1 MILDSSAL
9 LAILKGERERDR
21 FSETI
26 LNESSVAISAPTL
39 LEVALVI
46 EGQTGDKGRRDLDEL
61 VVEIDPQI
69 IAFTAEQLSLARQA
83 FREFGKGRHPARLN
97 FGDCMAYALAKERGE
112 PLLFKGTDFSQTDIE
127 VAPY

>member
-61 VVEIDPQI
+61 VVEIDP
-69 IAFTAEQLSLARQA
+69 ADHCPSLQSSYRWRAKRFENSEKA
-83 FREFGKGRHPARLN
+83 GIRHA
-97 FGDCMAYALAKERGE
+97 
-112 PLLFKGTDFSQTDIE
+112 
-127 VAPY
+127 